1 MASITSANA
10 VLMLAVTG
18 VFSSPQPLQ
27 QFAADDI
34 FTNDSIPAA
43 ETIMGVDGHL
53 AAGFVFAPVH
63 WSVSLMAD
71 SPSND
76 LFDQWYQANSKAID
90 VFRSNGTVLLPS
102 LGKKFNM
109 NNGALITYRT
119 MPDAAR
125 TLRSRTFVIAWESI
139 TPAPTGNVGV
149 IA

>member
-1 MASITSANA
+1 MASITSANS

-18 VFSSPQPLQ
+18 VFNAPQALQ

-34 FTNDSIPAA
+34 FTNDPIAAA
-43 ETIMGVDGHL
+43 ETAMGVDGFL

-76 LFDQWYQANSKAID
+76 FFDQWYQANFKAID
-90 VFRSNGTVLLPS
+90 VFRCNGSVWLPAV
-102 LGKKFNM
+102 GKKYNL
-109 NNGALITYRT
+109 NNGALVTYRT

-125 TLRSRTFVIAWESI
+125 TLRSRTFGMIFQSV
-139 TPAPTGNVGV
+139 TPAPTGIVG
-149 IA
+149 